1 MPDVAVHAA
10 FGREV
15 LENLG
20 KEIREKIREVP
31 YTFALFG
38 PDTWFMYQ
46 PWKRREGRGRR
57 MHTTK
62 TGAFLTALARRA
74 KEAARPEELFSYL
87 AGFLCHYALDAETHP
102 YIIHMTEER
111 YRFPRCH
118 MSFEHTLDI
127 REMERAG
134 VWGEK
139 HPVTDHYY
147 PKLRLPESIR
157 KDLDAVFLEVYGWK
171 NCWKALNRC
180 WPRYRLCYR
189 MLENS
194 DGLLARLARKT
205 GHPLLKSLAYSES
218 HFNGEDVENRKR
230 EEWAHSHEAAMRS
243 RADFGDMKAAA
254 RKNAAGMIEAA
265 YRYIFLNGT
274 DAETL
279 AERIGNRS
287 YLSGLETED
296 PRNMNVPSMRPPEKR
311 GKVSP

>member
-1 MPDVAVHAA
+1 MICDWYTLNIPGWVTSP
-10 FGREV
+10 
-15 LENLG
+15 
-20 KEIREKIREVP
+20 KIVKLK
-31 YTFALFG
+31 F
-38 PDTWFMYQ
+38 
-46 PWKRREGRGRR
+46 
-57 MHTTK
+57 
-62 TGAFLTALARRA
+62 
-74 KEAARPEELFSYL
+74 
-87 AGFLCHYALDAETHP
+87 
-102 YIIHMTEER
+102 
-111 YRFPRCH
+111 
-118 MSFEHTLDI
+118 DI
-127 REMERAG
+127 FTMMVVWLRAG

-243 RADFGDMKAAA
+243 REISA
-254 RKNAAGMIEAA
+254 
-265 YRYIFLNGT
+265 T
-274 DAETL
+274 
-279 AERIGNRS
+279 
-287 YLSGLETED
+287 
-296 PRNMNVPSMRPPEKR
+296 
-311 GKVSP
+311 